1 LEAEHFE
8 QNKQLATLKNMVMQ
22 KDEKVVILAQKY
34 TKVQAKYE
42 LVKERIKA

>member
-1 LEAEHFE
+1 
-8 QNKQLATLKNMVMQ
+8 MQ

-42 LVKERIKA
+42 LVKERIKAQRKRHFEEIKSLRQKAPQN